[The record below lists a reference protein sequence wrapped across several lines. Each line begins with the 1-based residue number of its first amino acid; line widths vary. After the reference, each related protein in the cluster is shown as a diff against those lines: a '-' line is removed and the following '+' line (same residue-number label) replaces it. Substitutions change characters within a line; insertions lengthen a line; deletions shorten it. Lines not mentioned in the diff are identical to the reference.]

1 MASKNPKI
9 NLTGRLLDSIG
20 RSIVQGRY
28 SNNAVFPKE
37 IELCEKYSA
46 SRSVIREAL
55 KMLASKG
62 LLDSRARKGTW
73 VKPSAEW
80 NVMDPDV
87 LKWMLTSDSSLQLL
101 SEFVEI
107 RLEIEPAAAELAAT
121 RGTQDQKSKIH
132 AAIEQMRASNG
143 KRKQGFEADIAFH
156 LAILDA
162 SNNRFMQ
169 QMKNLV
175 ESALRISIALTDQSK
190 GVEHGSI
197 EEHNAIAEAILSGD
211 AKAAREKSY
220 RLIQEAYDLICK
232 RAVKPA

>member
-1 MASKNPKI
+1 MTSKKPKI

-20 RSIVQGRY
+20 RSIVQGHY
-28 SNNAVFPKE
+28 SNNAIFPKE

-46 SRSVIREAL
+46 SRSVVREAL

-73 VKPSAEW
+73 VKPALEW

-87 LKWMLTSDSSLQLL
+87 LKWMLNSDSSLQLL

-107 RLEIEPAAAELAAT
+107 RLEIEPAAAALAT
-121 RGTQDQKSKIH
+121 VRGTPEQKSKIQS
-132 AAIEQMRASNG
+132 AIEQMRASNG

-175 ESALRISIALTDQSK
+175 ESALRISIAFTDQSK

-197 EEHNAIAEAILSGD
+197 EEHHAIAEAILNGD

-220 RLIQEAYDLICK
+220 RLIDEAYELICK
-232 RAVKPA
+232 RAMKQA

>member
-1 MASKNPKI
+1 MASKKPKI

-28 SNNAVFPKE
+28 SNDEVFPKE

-73 VKPSAEW
+73 VKPAVEW

-87 LKWMLTSDSSLQLL
+87 LKWMLTADSSLQLL

-107 RLEIEPAAAELAAT
+107 RLEIEPAAAELAAH
-121 RGTQDQKSKIH
+121 RGTLEQKSKIRL
-132 AAIEQMRASNG
+132 AIEQMRASNG

-175 ESALRISIALTDQSK
+175 ESALRISIAFTDQSK

-197 EEHNAIAEAILSGD
+197 EEHHAIAEAIFNGK
-211 AKAAREKSY
+211 AKQARELSSQ
-220 RLIQEAYDLICK
+220 LIREAYDLICK
-232 RAVKPA
+232 RSVKTA